1 MTTYEQKSMV
11 AGIGALLFV
20 LLSLP
25 FMYGL
30 TNKIAPASYPFA
42 NASGATVVGIIVHGI
57 VFFALA
63 MMIFSVSEPKDK
75 TM

>member
-11 AGIGALLFV
+11 ASIGALLFV

-25 FMYGL
+25 FMYNM

-42 NASGATVVGIIVHGI
+42 NASGPTVTGILVHGF
-57 VFFALA
+57 VFFLVGLL
-63 MMIFSVSEPKDK
+63 IFNLSETEEK

>member
-1 MTTYEQKSMV
+1 MTTSEQKSMI

-30 TNKIAPASYPFA
+30 TNKIAPASYPYA
-42 NASGATVVGIIVHGI
+42 NASGPTVTGILVHGI

-63 MMIFSVSEPKDK
+63 FMILNLTEDK
-75 TM
+75 EKSM